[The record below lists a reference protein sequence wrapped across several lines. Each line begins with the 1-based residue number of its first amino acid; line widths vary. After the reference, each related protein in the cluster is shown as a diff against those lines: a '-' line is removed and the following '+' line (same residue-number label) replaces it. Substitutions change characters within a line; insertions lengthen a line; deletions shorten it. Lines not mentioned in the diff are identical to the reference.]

1 LGYIIVYSS
10 YPGSYGSL
18 SPGERVR
25 VREGDPL
32 DIPLEARGVR
42 GSWNRERSS
51 MEAKGAEGHRKRLR
65 ERFNQSGLGA
75 FLDYEIVELLLTLGT
90 PRKDC
95 KPQAK
100 EAIKRFKTLRGVL
113 EAPPEELQEIKGIGP
128 AHIFVIRFMQEVSRE
143 FLKKQVLDKPYCR
156 SSREVFD
163 YLYHSMRD
171 LKKEIFKIMYL
182 DSQNRVIEIEDLF
195 EGTLNASAIYPRETI
210 QGAVKHSAVALIFVH
225 NHPAGNPQ
233 PSDNDKQIT
242 QDLVFAG
249 NIMQIRILDHIVIG
263 DNRYFS
269 FADAGL
275 IEQYN
280 SDFLT
285 LKEGTHR

>member
-1 LGYIIVYSS
+1 
-10 YPGSYGSL
+10 
-18 SPGERVR
+18 
-25 VREGDPL
+25 
-32 DIPLEARGVR
+32 
-42 GSWNRERSS
+42 
-51 MEAKGAEGHRKRLR
+51 MEASSQEGHRKRLR
-65 ERFNQSGLGA
+65 ERFNQSGLTA

-100 EAIKRFKTLRGVL
+100 EAMERYKTLRGVL
-113 EAPPEELQEIKGIGP
+113 EAPREELQKIKGITEYNT
-128 AHIFVIRFMQEVSRE
+128 FVIKLVQEVARE
-143 FLKKQVLDKPYCR
+143 FLKEQVLDKPYCR

-171 LKKEIFKIMYL
+171 LKKEVFKVMFL
-182 DSQNRVIEIEDLF
+182 DSQNHVLKIENLF
-195 EGTLNASAIYPRETI
+195 EGTLNSSAVYPREII
-210 QGAVKHSAVALIFVH
+210 QSAVKHNAAALIFVH

-249 NIMQIRILDHIVIG
+249 NIMQLKILDHIIIG

-275 IEQYN
+275 IEEYN
-280 SDFLT
+280 SDFLS
-285 LKEGTHR
+285 LKEGKRV